1 MQGLSSNIYARSRVP
16 PMTALDWLLAH
27 PRITLTAAFVLIAQ
41 ALAVLIVRGGARA
54 DRVELG
60 ERRAVER

>member
-1 MQGLSSNIYARSRVP
+1 
-16 PMTALDWLLAH
+16 MTALCWLLAH
-27 PRITLTAAFVLIAQ
+27 PRLTLGAAFVLIAQ
-41 ALAVLIVRGGARA
+41 ALAVLIVRGGAIA